1 MIGLD
6 CYGLVTSTYVW
17 IYQVHETGEGK
28 VPGSLQL
35 QNLCSVTVV
44 YPVDRR
50 NYIRFS
56 GA

>member
-6 CYGLVTSTYVW
+6 FYGLVASTYVW
-17 IYQVHETGEGK
+17 IYQVQETGEGK

-44 YPVDRR
+44 
-50 NYIRFS
+50 
-56 GA
+56 